1 MASKGV
7 AGKSAGK
14 KLKSKKP
21 ADLETPSCCEA
32 DRTPSFNETTIKAI
46 EDTRAGRNLTEFA
59 DEDELFQKL
68 GIKVGKEKA

>member
-7 AGKSAGK
+7 AGKSPGRK
-14 KLKSKKP
+14 PKSKNP
-21 ADLETPSCCEA
+21 ADLETPCCEI